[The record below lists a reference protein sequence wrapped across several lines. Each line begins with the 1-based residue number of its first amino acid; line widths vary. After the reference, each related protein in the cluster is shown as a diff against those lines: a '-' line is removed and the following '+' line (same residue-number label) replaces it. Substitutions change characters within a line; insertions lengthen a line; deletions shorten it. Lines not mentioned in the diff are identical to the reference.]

1 MRLMA
6 LRETVCRA
14 NRALLEEGLVSW
26 TSGNVSGRDPET
38 GLIVIKPSGLK
49 FPELTPENMVIVDP
63 DTALVE
69 GDHGPSSDT
78 ASHAYVYRH
87 RSDVMGVVHT
97 HSNYATAF
105 AAVGRSIPVVLTAIA
120 DEFGCEIPCA
130 PYARIGGQAI
140 GRAIV
145 EHIGP
150 SPAVLMR
157 QHGVFTIGASVEKAL
172 KAAVMVEDIAKTVWL
187 ALQIGEVEVL
197 PAEEIAAN
205 FERYSTR
212 YGTMDAS
219 RNE

>member
-1 MRLMA
+1 MMLA
-6 LRETVCRA
+6 ELREEVCRA
-14 NRALLEEGLVSW
+14 NQALVSQGLVTW

-38 GLIVIKPSGLK
+38 GLIVIKPSGVM
-49 FPELTPENMVIVDP
+49 FPDLTPANMVVVDA
-63 DTALVE
+63 DCRVVE
-69 GDHGPSSDT
+69 GGNGPSSDT

-87 RSDVMGVVHT
+87 RPDVCGVVHT

-130 PYARIGGQAI
+130 PYARIGGEQI
-140 GRAIV
+140 GKAIV

-150 SPAVLMR
+150 SLAVLMR
-157 QHGVFTIGASVEKAL
+157 QHGVFTIGSSVEKAL

-187 ALQIGEVEVL
+187 ALQIGEVEEL

-205 FERYSTR
+205 YERYSTR

-219 RNE
+219 RKE

>member
-1 MRLMA
+1 MVVVDA
-6 LRETVCRA
+6 DTK
-14 NRALLEEGLVSW
+14 
-26 TSGNVSGRDPET
+26 
-38 GLIVIKPSGLK
+38 LI
-49 FPELTPENMVIVDP
+49 
-63 DTALVE
+63 E
-69 GDHGPSSDT
+69 GDLGPSSDT

-87 RSDVMGVVHT
+87 RPDVMGVVHT

-130 PYARIGGQAI
+130 PYARIGGQEI
-140 GRAIV
+140 GKTIV

-150 SPAVLMR
+150 SLAVLMR
-157 QHGVFTIGASVEKAL
+157 QHGVFTIGPSVEKAL

-187 ALQIGEVEVL
+187 ALQIGEIEEL

-205 FERYSTR
+205 YERYSTR

-219 RNE
+219 RKRVSVGRGGGAPHRDDARSPGAWGAGLSRHPPAPNSSPRHASRIPVSCTRSSTV

>member
-1 MRLMA
+1 MRLER
-6 LRETVCRA
+6 LRHQVCHA
-14 NRALLEEGLVSW
+14 NRALLEEGLVAW
-26 TSGNVSGRDPET
+26 TSGNVSGRDPDT
-38 GLIVIKPSGLK
+38 GLIVIKPSGVQ
-49 FPELTPENMVIVDP
+49 FPDLTPENMVIVDEAC
-63 DTALVE
+63 TLVE

-87 RSDVMGVVHT
+87 RPDVMGMVHT
-97 HSNYATAF
+97 HSSYATAF
-105 AAVGRSIPVVLTAIA
+105 AAVGRGIPVVLTAIA

-130 PYARIGGQAI
+130 PYARIGGQEI
-140 GRAIV
+140 GRTIV

-150 SPAVLMR
+150 SLAVLMR

-187 ALQIGEVEVL
+187 ALQIGAVESL
-197 PAEEIAAN
+197 PPEEIAAN